1 VKNNSALLHHSLL
14 RMAEGKEDGLSRLKR
29 YEHSSP
35 APAAKPVH
43 VDEDSD
49 PDFDDLDGTF

>member
-1 VKNNSALLHHSLL
+1 
-14 RMAEGKEDGLSRLKR
+14 MAEGKEGELSRLKR
-29 YEHSSP
+29 DEHSSP
-35 APAAKPVH
+35 ASAAKPVH